1 MPEIRAAAHRLAVH
15 LSPVAAVAR
24 ESAGEQP

>member
-15 LSPVAAVAR
+15 LSQASTAR
-24 ESAGEQP
+24 ESVGELP